1 MADRFLCV
9 PKIIFFSLV
18 FLVRLPRNP
27 KGAVS
32 EGLRGRRG
40 KKDNAKKGKSKRQKR
55 RPVCPRYRFFS
66 SNLGEKPQN
75 ILETPSQNRP
85 QLQFLDKGGRKIV
98 KGLLLLA
105 GGKITFLPYTAR
117 HEREKHQETATLLK

>member
-1 MADRFLCV
+1 V
-9 PKIIFFSLV
+9 PYRRACGVGGGKKIMQKKERAKDKSVVLYVLDIVSSLV
-18 FLVRLPRNP
+18 IW
-27 KGAVS
+27 GT
-32 EGLRGRRG
+32 
-40 KKDNAKKGKSKRQKR
+40 
-55 RPVCPRYRFFS
+55 
-66 SNLGEKPQN
+66 KPQN